1 MAIRFRRSV
10 KIAPGLKLNVGK
22 RGGSVRIGGKNAG
35 YTIGTSGRTVSASV
49 PGTGLGFVSRKG
61 RSPKGREV
69 EEAAAPS
76 GGSGLV
82 RLALWIGAVLVV
94 LWLLGALLG
103 RG

>member
-1 MAIRFRRSV
+1 MAIRFRRSI

-61 RSPKGREV
+61 RSSKGHQEEV
-69 EEAAAPS
+69 AAPG
-76 GGSGLV
+76 GGSGFV
-82 RLALWIGAVLVV
+82 RFALWIGAALVV
-94 LWLLGALLG
+94 LWILGALLG